1 MRFLSRA
8 PRPAAVPQRPR
19 PARRLR
25 RRAMVGAGALIAVLA
40 LAGGAT
46 RLAHAT
52 WVAEAATAAQAR
64 VAKAGTALGFAV
76 ANVSVVGRERE
87 SRSAILGALGVAR
100 GMPILGLDLGLAKT
114 RLEALPWVRVAD
126 VERLLPDTIM
136 VRLSERRPLAF
147 WQRHGTLVLVADDG
161 TIIPTSNLDDFG
173 ALIVLVGD
181 DAPRFGASLIDML
194 ASEPDLARHVA
205 AAVRIG
211 GRRWNL
217 RLDNGID
224 VALPE
229 RDPEAAWHRLAA
241 LDRSEQLLERNILAV
256 DLRLAD
262 RLVLRLPPEPAKS
275 LSPKSGKP
283 AGKPT

>member
-8 PRPAAVPQRPR
+8 SRPAALPQRPR

-25 RRAMVGAGALIAVLA
+25 RRLMLSAGALVALLAV
-40 LAGGAT
+40 AGGMM
-46 RLAHAT
+46 RLARAP
-52 WVAEAATAAQAR
+52 WVAEAATAVRGR
-64 VAKAGTALGFAV
+64 VANAGTALGFAV
-76 ANVSVVGRERE
+76 GNVSVVGRDRE

-100 GMPILGLDLGLAKT
+100 GTPILGLDLGLAKT

-126 VERLLPDTIM
+126 VERLLPDTIL
-136 VRLSERRPLAF
+136 VRLGERRPLAF
-147 WQRHGTLVLVADDG
+147 WQRHGALALVADDG
-161 TIIPTSNLDDFG
+161 TVIPTSNLDDFG
-173 ALIVLVGD
+173 SLVVLVGD
-181 DAPRFGASLIDML
+181 DAPRFGASLIEML
-194 ASEPDLARHVA
+194 ASEPDLAPHVA

-217 RLDNGID
+217 RLDSGID

-241 LDRSEQLLERNILAV
+241 LDRSEQLLERNILEV
-256 DLRLAD
+256 DLRLTD

-275 LSPKSGKP
+275 SPKSGKP